1 MSKPT
6 YRAAVIGLGMIGGS
20 DPVSADA
27 LGQKVENMD
36 GTHAAAYQRNA
47 RVQLVAGA
55 TRDLGRRQ
63 RFEART
69 GAKTY
74 ADWREMIARESIDI
88 VSIATYSPAHAEIA
102 TGCAERGIPVIYCEK
117 PVATRIAD
125 GERMLEACRRS
136 QTLLLFN
143 HQRRFDPV
151 HRRLQRAIADG
162 VLGDLLTAHMQW
174 GTGRLG
180 NVGTHVLDA
189 LAMLTSRRIQA
200 VSATLDLAGKPDCRG
215 SDFQDP
221 GGWGTVRLDGGL
233 MGTVNA
239 PDFVKGQP
247 FHTEIVGTKGRALV
261 KGMTASIEHSDGR
274 IENWPAAAAADGL
287 TSMDRAVNDILEYLD
302 RKAPF
307 PCTPEDAVH
316 TLEVIVAFHASHAR
330 NSAWVNLPLTGQDR
344 EIEVKTG

>member
-136 QTLLLFN
+136 KTLLLFN

-162 VLGDLLTAHMQW
+162 VLGNLLTAHMQW

-215 SDFQDP
+215 SDFRIRVA
-221 GGWGTVRLDGGL
+221 GAR
-233 MGTVNA
+233 
-239 PDFVKGQP
+239 F
-247 FHTEIVGTKGRALV
+247 AL
-261 KGMTASIEHSDGR
+261 TAGSWARST
-274 IENWPAAAAADGL
+274 PP
-287 TSMDRAVNDILEYLD
+287 TS
-302 RKAPF
+302 
-307 PCTPEDAVH
+307 
-316 TLEVIVAFHASHAR
+316 
-330 NSAWVNLPLTGQDR
+330 
-344 EIEVKTG
+344 